1 MTMKFGNEKAV
12 LMLIM
17 IGCLMASGCS
27 LLPGKKKAA
36 EPQEVPQEEA
46 PGQVI
51 DPEVDRR
58 QVTVPKIDTENWE
71 IGLYA
76 GVLSVEDFDS
86 SAVYGLR
93 AAYHVSEDFFLEG
106 AYESSEVSDAS
117 FRDIGLPIFPNETED
132 LTFYSFSLG
141 YNFLPGEV
149 FVGTKHAMTSSMYFI
164 FGVGNTEFIDEDE
177 LTYSLGFGLRVLAN
191 DRFSLRL
198 EAKDNIYQSDLL
210 GENEYKNNMEF
221 NLGFGVFF

>member
-1 MTMKFGNEKAV
+1 MTMKTECKAV
-12 LMLIM
+12 ALIL
-17 IGCLMASGCS
+17 IGCLLASGCS
-27 LLPGKKKAA
+27 LLPGKKKDA

-71 IGLYA
+71 VGLYV
-76 GVLSVEDFDS
+76 GVLSVEDFGS
-86 SAVYGLR
+86 NAVYGAR

-106 AYESSEVSDAS
+106 AYESSEVSDSS
-117 FRDIGLPIFPNETED
+117 FRNIGLPIFPNENED
-132 LTFYSFSLG
+132 LTYYSFSLG

-149 FVGTKHAMTSSMYFI
+149 FVGTKWAMTSSMYFI

-191 DRFSLRL
+191 DKFSLRL
-198 EAKDNIYQSDLL
+198 EAKDNIFQSDLL
-210 GENEYKNNMEF
+210 GTNEYKNNMEF